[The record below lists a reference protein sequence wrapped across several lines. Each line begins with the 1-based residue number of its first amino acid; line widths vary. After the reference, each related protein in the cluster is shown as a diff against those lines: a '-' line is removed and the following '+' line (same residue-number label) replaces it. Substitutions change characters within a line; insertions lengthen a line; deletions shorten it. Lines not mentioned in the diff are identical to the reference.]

1 MVLGR
6 RAGGRP
12 MSDVVTL
19 VVSTRLHRR
28 LLRCMDLHQFSRV
41 RSQRY
46 HQRSFFLSLIPTV
59 MTTSQMWHKPM
70 RFNRLARSQRVTTK
84 VTTSAAAAFL
94 SKVDAN

>member
-1 MVLGR
+1 
-6 RAGGRP
+6 

-19 VVSTRLHRR
+19 VVSTRLHRS
-28 LLRCMDLHQFSRV
+28 LLRRMDLGRFWHV
-41 RSQRY
+41 CYQRY

-59 MTTSQMWHKPM
+59 MTTSKM
-70 RFNRLARSQRVTTK
+70 RHNPRRINELERSQQVTTE